1 VPRAA
6 LLARPAGPVAGADL
20 AVGEPVRV
28 AFAPRGMTAADLE
41 ALALPVVREVAEHA
55 GRPLIVL
62 EPRRPPA
69 HAPPPVPSP
78 ARERAGAR
86 RGVAALLVAA
96 AAGVGLCAAAG
107 LRGGGRPDGAVAA
120 PATAVRTVPVT
131 ARRRL
136 VRPPVAPPPR
146 GGPAQLVAWRP
157 ARPVAIPHP
166 APAPAPPR
174 QVRVAPARARRAP
187 APRRPALPS
196 APVVPAA
203 PSLPTLAP

>member
-6 LLARPAGPVAGADL
+6 LLARPAGPVTGVDL
-20 AVGEPVRV
+20 AVGETVRV
-28 AFAPRGMTAADLE
+28 AFAPRGMTAADVE

-55 GRPLIVL
+55 GRALIVL

-69 HAPPPVPSP
+69 PAPPPVPAP
-78 ARERAGAR
+78 AREPAGAR

-96 AAGVGLCAAAG
+96 AAGIGLCAAAG

-120 PATAVRTVPVT
+120 PAAVVRTAPVT

-136 VRPPVAPPPR
+136 VPSPVAPPPR
-146 GGPAQLVAWRP
+146 GGPAQLVAWRQ
-157 ARPVAIPHP
+157 ARPVAIPHQAPTPPPQVRP
-166 APAPAPPR
+166 APAPARAAPPR
-174 QVRVAPARARRAP
+174 
-187 APRRPALPS
+187 RRPVLPS
-196 APVVPAA
+196 APAVPAA